1 MLCYKNCIRNKKI
14 TRFVKI
20 TLIIITAFFQVSLL
34 AQPCTMYMVSS
45 LQNSALLESNSPLP
59 TQAQTSSS
67 LEYTDINEALLN
79 STSGEV
85 ICFKTGLYS
94 AIRIENIQG
103 GLNNITL
110 KAETDAEIEIIN
122 NSYSGTGIVIRNSK
136 KIIISGFSISGGL
149 YGIYAIGSS
158 DLTLV
163 NNTIFNVGQEG
174 IIVKSGIASQS
185 LSNFVIANNVIS
197 DTGKGLSQ
205 YGEGIYVG
213 DGNDNFNEIINHVKI
228 ENNTITNAMNEAI
241 DIKINA
247 KNVIIHANTITNTNL
262 KFNGAI
268 TVATSD
274 RYGEDSN
281 ITISHNTIEGVI
293 NRSGYRA
300 IGIAVGQGNAL
311 INDNN
316 IIEEGTKFVG
326 ICLFSTFV
334 NEKANTVILRG
345 NKVVTNGIAILKNCG
360 HGGTG
365 GTGANALAHVVDIN
379 P

>member
-365 GTGANALAHVVDIN
+365 ANALAHVVDIN